1 MSNVTAEELLLIGT
15 IVGVFGV
22 QGQVKLKSVTDRPDH
37 IRRHIRTVYLGPK
50 FQPYQLG
57 KVTQH
62 KPGMLIASFKDV
74 TTRTAAE
81 GLIRQE
87 VYIREAE
94 AAPLEADEY
103 YLHQLYGLTVLDDQG
118 NTIGE
123 VREVLETGA
132 NEVLVVTRRGQNDA
146 LIPMIRDVINKIDL
160 ESKQIIITPLEGL
173 L

>member
-1 MSNVTAEELLLIGT
+1 MSNVTAEELLLIGQ

-22 QGQVKLKSVTDRPDH
+22 QGQVKLKAVTDRPDH
-37 IRRHIRTVYLGPK
+37 IRRRIRTVYLGPK

-62 KPGMLIASFKDV
+62 KPGMLILSFKDI
-74 TTRTAAE
+74 TTRDAAQD
-81 GLIRQE
+81 LIRQE

-94 AAPLEADEY
+94 AAPLEQDEY
-103 YLHQLYGLTVLDDQG
+103 YLHQLYGLTVVDDQG
-118 NTIGE
+118 NQIGE

-146 LIPMIRDVINKIDL
+146 LIPMIHDVISKIDIAG
-160 ESKQIIITPLEGL
+160 KQIVITPLEGL

>member
-1 MSNVTAEELLLIGT
+1 MSNVTAEELLLIGQ

-22 QGQVKLKSVTDRPDH
+22 QGQVKLKAVTDRPDH
-37 IRRHIRTVYLGPK
+37 IRRRIRTVYLGPK

-62 KPGMLIASFKDV
+62 KPGMLILSFKDI
-74 TTRTAAE
+74 TTRDAAQD
-81 GLIRQE
+81 LIRQE

-94 AAPLEADEY
+94 AAPLEQDEY
-103 YLHQLYGLTVLDDQG
+103 YLHQLYGLTVVDDQG

-146 LIPMIRDVINKIDL
+146 LIPMIHDVISKIDIAG
-160 ESKQIIITPLEGL
+160 KQIVITPLEGL

>member
-1 MSNVTAEELLLIGT
+1 MSNVTAEELLLIGH

-62 KPGMLIASFKDV
+62 KPGMLIVSFKEV

-123 VREVLETGA
+123 VREVL
-132 NEVLVVTRRGQNDA
+132 VLSRRGQSDA

-160 ESKQIIITPLEGL
+160 EAKQIIITPLEGL